1 MKNDKY
7 YWAIFIIVAT
17 LVGMAFLMAGGIF
30 NRDGEMNGFN
40 IAGKNIILQKANDNS
55 NQKIVTKKDD
65 IEQLKKVNL
74 ADTNIDIEA
83 DSADFNDDSENDI
96 KNLDENLD
104 LSSVDAE
111 VY

>member
-7 YWAIFIIVAT
+7 YWAIFIIVAI

-40 IAGKNIILQKANDNS
+40 IAKKNITSQKANDSN
-55 NQKIVTKKDD
+55 NQKTVTEKDN
-65 IEQLKKVNL
+65 IEQLKEANL

-83 DSADFNDDSENDI
+83 DKADFSNDSLDDV
-96 KNLDENLD
+96 KDLDENLD
-104 LSSVDAE
+104 LSSADTE